1 MNASH
6 QCDKMLKHEHVIL
19 GLITE
24 GIVYKRMTANYFV
37 LFHYDKFL
45 DWIIFPVLYMI
56 KTYADKLE
64 RV

>member
-1 MNASH
+1 
-6 QCDKMLKHEHVIL
+6 MLKHEHVIL